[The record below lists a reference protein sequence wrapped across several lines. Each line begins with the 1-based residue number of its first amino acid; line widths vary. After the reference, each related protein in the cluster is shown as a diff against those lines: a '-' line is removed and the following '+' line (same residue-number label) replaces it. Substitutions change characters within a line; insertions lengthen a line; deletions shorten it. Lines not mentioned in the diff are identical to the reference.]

1 MRLFKTG
8 DIHQKFGGSSMT
20 KVEGRVVR
28 INRPN
33 QVVYTIFSDL
43 TNFAANL
50 PSDMLER
57 SEVRVTPNTLVG
69 KVQGFE
75 LGIEVLQRTPFEKI
89 EYKHYGNSPIEFN
102 IDVNMT
108 YVSPSSC
115 DFQFIVRANIPAML
129 KFMIVGKLQE
139 AVDKITDQIE
149 QATSAIP

>member
-1 MRLFKTG
+1 MKLYKIG
-8 DIHQKFGGSSMT
+8 DIDQKFGGNSMT

-33 QVVYTIFSDL
+33 QVVYSIFSDL

-50 PSDMLER
+50 PQEMIDK
-57 SEVRVTPNTLVG
+57 SEVRVTPNTLIG

-108 YVSPSSC
+108 YVSASSC